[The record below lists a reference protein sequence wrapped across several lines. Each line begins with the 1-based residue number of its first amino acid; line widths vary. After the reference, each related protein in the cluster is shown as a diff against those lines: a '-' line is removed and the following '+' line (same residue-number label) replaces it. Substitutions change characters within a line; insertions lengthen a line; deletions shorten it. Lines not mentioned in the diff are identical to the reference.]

1 MSKRYPFSPEILDA
15 LPEELAELFRTL
27 EAQLLHEICS
37 RLNVSGQLN
46 EVTVQAIRA
55 LRSHGIEL
63 DEIKKAIKKT
73 TGIAEKDLNKLFDDV
88 VERNQQY
95 YAEMIDLA
103 GLTQPEAIMEAADIA
118 AIISQCQREF
128 GNITRSMGFLV
139 DNGRTMLPPA
149 KAYQWALDNAAMQIQ
164 SGAISYDQAIKSAVQ
179 QLADSGLKTVDYESG
194 HVDSV
199 DVAVRRAVMTGIN
212 QLNKQYAQQAMEFL
226 KTDLVEVSAH
236 SGARDTG
243 VGFQNHKAWQGKV
256 YRWHGCAGNS
266 TGQYPDFEQTCGYGD
281 VQGILGAN
289 CRHSFSPF
297 VEGVMERTYTDEELT
312 HIDDGLG
319 CEYDGKEYS
328 AYEATQMQRRLEL
341 TIRKQ
346 KRRVNAFK
354 DAGLEDDATAAQ
366 ARLRTLNAK
375 YKGFSK
381 AAGLREKPERLR
393 VAFLDD
399 ATKVEA
405 TRKTQDPEK
414 AIAELLGVK
423 SENIQISDLP
433 QESQKSIQKQIEKA
447 VKYFPQL
454 KGHLQKITYDD
465 TITPIAESGSIAGK
479 IMVGKPFKDYAEMSK
494 AYASGEKLGI
504 YAKGTSADSIVVHE
518 LGHQIDGLLT
528 KKGLFGSEIGE
539 YGVIRASQEIQ
550 KEILSKIGL
559 SDQRVK
565 EIRKEWIER
574 GYTGIDLTEAVK
586 WERKEFISSHVSE
599 YAATNER
606 EFFAECFSELMT
618 SQHPRE
624 AALALGEIL
633 ERAKEMLK

>member
-1 MSKRYPFSPEILDA
+1 MKYPFSPEVLDA
-15 LPEELAELFRTL
+15 LPEELAELFRAL
-27 EAQLLHEICS
+27 ESQLLHEICS

-46 EVTVQAIRA
+46 EVTLQAIRA

-63 DEIKKAIKKT
+63 DEIKKT
-73 TGIAEKDLNKLFDDV
+73 TGIAEKDLNKLFEDV

-95 YAEMIDLA
+95 YTGAIDLA
-103 GLTQPEAIMEAADIA
+103 GLTQPETIVEAADIT

-139 DNGRTMLPPA
+139 DNGRTMLKPA

-164 SGAISYDQAIKSAVQ
+164 SGAISYDQEIKSSVQ
-179 QLADSGLKTVDYESG
+179 QLADSGLKRVDYESG

-226 KTDLVEVSAH
+226 ETDLVQVSAH

-243 VGFQNHKAWQGKV
+243 TGFQNHKAWQGKV
-256 YRWHGCAGNS
+256 YRWRGRVGNS

-297 VEGVMERTYTDEELT
+297 VEDVMERTYTDEELA

-319 CEYDGKEYS
+319 CEYDGKKYT
-328 AYEATQMQRRLEL
+328 AYEATQMQRRLER

-346 KRRVNAFK
+346 KRHVNAFK
-354 DAGLEDDATAAQ
+354 DAGLEEDATAAK
-366 ARLRTLNAK
+366 ARLRKLNAK
-375 YKGFSK
+375 YREFSE
-381 AAGLREKPERLR
+381 AAGLPEQRERTR
-393 VAFLDD
+393 VTFVDD
-399 ATKVEA
+399 AAKAETARNAK
-405 TRKTQDPEK
+405 DPTK
-414 AIAELLGVK
+414 AIAEILGVK
-423 SENIQISDLP
+423 NENIQISDLP

-454 KGHLQKITYDD
+454 KGHLQKIAYDD
-465 TITPIAESGSIAGK
+465 TITPIASSRSIVGEVK
-479 IMVGKPFKDYAEMSK
+479 VGKPFEDYAGMRK
-494 AYASGEKLGI
+494 AYARGEKFGI
-504 YAKGTSADSIVVHE
+504 YSKGTSADSIVVHE

-528 KKGLFGSEIGE
+528 KKGLFGGEIGE
-539 YGVIRASQEIQ
+539 YGVIRSSQEIE

-559 SDQRVK
+559 SDQRIR
-565 EIRKEWIER
+565 EIREEWIER
-574 GYTGIDLTEAVK
+574 GYSGRDLADAVK
-586 WERKEFISSHVSE
+586 WKRKEFISAHVSE

-606 EFFAECFSELMT
+606 EFFAECFSELIT

-633 ERAKEMLK
+633 EKAKEMLK